1 MEKIKAVFNGSF
13 DALENIKISPFSRAY
28 TFSDSVYEVV
38 PFFNSKAIAYED
50 HIERLKNS
58 SKSLSI
64 DIDIKNAAD
73 EINKHVG
80 SNKAFAIPASISETE
95 QLEYLVKKT
104 IEKLGQIDV
113 LVCNAATN
121 PFMGSMLDMPIEKF
135 DKVMSNNIKSNQI
148 LCNLV
153 LPGMVERS
161 DGSII
166 IISSI
171 GGLKGSNILGAY
183 NISKAAD
190 IMMVKNIAAE
200 FGKNNIR
207 ANSIAPGLIKTD
219 FAKALWENPDIL
231 KAVLGNTPMQRIG
244 EPDEIAGAAVMLSS
258 KAGEYINGQTIVIDG
273 GTTIV

>member
-1 MEKIKAVFNGSF
+1 MSLFNLKDKSILITGS
-13 DALENIKISPFSRAY
+13 SRGIG
-28 TFSDSVYEVV
+28 
-38 PFFNSKAIAYED
+38 KAIAKHCAMHGANVIISSRKED
-50 HIERLKNS
+50 ACIETAN
-58 SKSLSI
+58 
-64 DIDIKNAAD
+64 
-73 EINKHVG
+73 EINSLVG
-80 SNKAFAIPASISETE
+80 EDLAHPIAASISNTD
-95 QLEYLVKKT
+95 QLELLVSKT
-104 IEKLGQIDV
+104 REKYGKIDV
-113 LVCNAATN
+113 LICNAATN
-121 PFMGSMLDMPIEKF
+121 PFMGSMLDMPSEKF
-135 DKVMSNNIKSNQI
+135 DKVMENNIKSNQF

-153 LPGMVERS
+153 IPEMVDRN

-171 GGLKGSNILGAY
+171 GGLKGSSILGAY

-231 KAVLGNTPMQRIG
+231 KSVLVNTPMQRIG
-244 EPDEIAGAAVMLSS
+244 EPDEIAGVAVMLSS
-258 KAGEYINGQTIVIDG
+258 KAGEYINGQTIVVDG